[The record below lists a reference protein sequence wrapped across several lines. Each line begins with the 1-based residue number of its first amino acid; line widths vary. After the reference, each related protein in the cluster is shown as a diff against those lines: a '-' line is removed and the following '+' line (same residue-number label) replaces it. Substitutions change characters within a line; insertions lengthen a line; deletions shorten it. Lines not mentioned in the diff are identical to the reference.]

1 MSWIEEPD
9 GSIIYGKRKTLG
21 IKVWLF
27 PEGEDADGE
36 MFYSIWMSGKLDRR
50 VSFKISGK
58 IAKLTEH
65 PAKMKAE
72 IFAFDPFAIA
82 KCHGVLSGFQKCPR
96 CNKTQKVRV
105 ILSTEDGVADLL
117 ECAFCDFQFAYI
129 N

>member
-50 VSFKISGK
+50 VPLKQNGE
-58 IAKLTEH
+58 IAIHSEH
-65 PAKMKAE
+65 IAKMKAE
-72 IFAFDPFAIA
+72 VFAFDPFAIA
-82 KCHGVLSGFQKCPR
+82 KCHGMLSGFQKCPR
-96 CNKTQKVRV
+96 CNKVQKVKV
-105 ILSTEDGVADLL
+105 LLSTDDGVGDLL